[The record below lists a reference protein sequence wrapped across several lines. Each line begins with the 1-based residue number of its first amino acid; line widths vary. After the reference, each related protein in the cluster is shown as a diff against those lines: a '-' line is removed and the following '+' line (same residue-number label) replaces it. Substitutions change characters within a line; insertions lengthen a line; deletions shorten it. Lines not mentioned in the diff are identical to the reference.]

1 MSLYL
6 PHFGLHEAPF
16 GLTPDTGFLYA
27 HPGHR
32 EALATLSI
40 ALAEGDGFVKITGEV
55 GTGKTLLCRALLQ
68 GITGP
73 VAASDSGPANGPGAC
88 AYLPNPVLT
97 PRQALRALCQEMG
110 LPTPERLSAGELQ
123 ERLHAA
129 LIARA
134 QVGQRPLLL
143 CIDDAQAMPLATLEA
158 LRLLSNLESGKH
170 KLMQVVLFGQP
181 ELDALLAQPACRSLA
196 SRIGFASR
204 LSGLARTDFERYLQH
219 RMVVAG
225 WKGEPVFSPLACT
238 LLHWGS
244 RGIPRRANV
253 MAHKALMLAYGQG
266 RHRVGLRE
274 AWAAW
279 RDSRLPAAAAPAL
292 GAPTAVAGVAG

>member
-1 MSLYL
+1 MGLYL
-6 PHFGLHEAPF
+6 QHFGLHEAPF

-68 GITGP
+68 QMVHMSADG
-73 VAASDSGPANGPGAC
+73 AASAC
-88 AYLPNPVLT
+88 AYMPNPVLT

-110 LPTPERLSAGELQ
+110 LPTTDRLSAGELQ
-123 ERLHAA
+123 DRLRDA
-129 LIARA
+129 LVARA
-134 QVGQRPLLL
+134 QAGERALLL

-196 SRIGFASR
+196 SRIGFTSR
-204 LSGLARTDFERYLQH
+204 LGGLARTDFARYLQH

-225 WKGEPVFSPLACT
+225 WKGEPVFSPLACAW
-238 LLHWGS
+238 LHWGS
-244 RGIPRRANV
+244 RGVPRRANV
-253 MAHKALMLAYGQG
+253 MAHKSLMLAYGQG

-274 AWAAW
+274 ALAAW
-279 RDSRLPAAAAPAL
+279 RDSRLPTAAAPSLATPA
-292 GAPTAVAGVAG
+292 GAAGVAG